1 MRLTL
6 QSEGGAIELRALT
19 WRRMKNLTGLAV
31 GIAEAFQTEE
41 AKKPFGFRA
50 GTALET
56 EIVEE

>member
-1 MRLTL
+1 
-6 QSEGGAIELRALT
+6 
-19 WRRMKNLTGLAV
+19 MKNLTGLAV